1 MANDYCGPV
10 DNSVLYDQA
19 NHISTTIWNGG
30 LREKLTIRQSTSN
43 LGEWHLHD
51 YQVHLLR
58 QWGFGMFV
66 NPKSVMQND
75 VSLITALVER
85 WRPETNTFHFT
96 FGEMTVTLEDVYML
110 MGLPVVGE
118 PIRSDDDIPH
128 RSTWLRR
135 WHDPELTEEQRKSA
149 LDRGG
154 VKLKFLRAQ
163 YGTCPSSTDRDM
175 MVIYTR
181 AYVLYLCGAI
191 LFPTKSNN
199 VVHPRLILFLE
210 DPSKIYGYAWGA
222 AVLAYLYRNLQEAS
236 RKDVRSISG
245 CTTVINKPTRTRQN
259 LINMEILL
267 INFIKIILHLLL
279 HYYIFFFS
287 SSSSSSSSSSRV
299 CPSSSSSSSTSASF
313 SSSSSN
319 SFKQTSIS
327 AKSRFTS
334 SSCSSSSCSS
344 PNQNF
349 FGRSAIGGMKM
360 EKWR

>member
-245 CTTVINKPTRTRQN
+245 CTTVLMLWSRERLRPGQPLIAENTRMIWPRA
-259 LINMEILL
+259 LAWA
-267 INFIKIILHLLL
+267 
-279 HYYIFFFS
+279 
-287 SSSSSSSSSSRV
+287 V
-299 CPSSSSSSSTSASF
+299 APVSA
-313 SSSSSN
+313 
-319 SFKQTSIS
+319 
-327 AKSRFTS
+327 
-334 SSCSSSSCSS
+334 
-344 PNQNF
+344 
-349 FGRSAIGGMKM
+349 GRSKFYNVHHNIDAYRGCRVPAPRKGPKAIRYAVVYTSRPPCIH
-360 EKWR
+360 ERFEVYQ